1 MIEMWKDIDGFEG
14 LYQISNY
21 GRVKGLVRNKI
32 LKPSDNGNGYLYVM
46 LSKNNK
52 PYMRKVAR
60 LVAQHFLTN
69 PKNLKEVNHIDQNKH
84 NNIVSN
90 LEWIS
95 RKDNVRYSM
104 AKKVI
109 QYDLYGNKL
118 KIWNSINEASKALN
132 ISSTHISE
140 VCRNLRK
147 TANKFYWQYL

>member
-1 MIEMWKDIDGFEG
+1 MIEIWKDIYGFEG

-21 GRVKGLVRNKI
+21 GRVKGLVTNKI
-32 LKPSDNGNGYLYVM
+32 LKPNDNGNGYLYVM
-46 LSKNNK
+46 LTKNNK
-52 PYMRKVAR
+52 PYMKKVAR
-60 LVAQHFLTN
+60 LVAQHFLRN
-69 PKNLKEVNHIDQNKH
+69 PKKLKEVNHIDKNKH

-118 KIWNSINEASKALN
+118 KIWNSINEAAKALN
-132 ISSTHISE
+132 ISATHISE